1 MTQPT
6 HRSAGKRPGRPG
18 ASASNST
25 TTSTPLSPSTK
36 RPGLYTRPH
45 ASRSSPPLTRRATRS
60 SASPRNSL
68 HAGSTSTPELKQHG
82 HDPGRYRALRGL
94 PDGKPCE
101 GRIDVPPRPTAML
114 YMPMRNVTTR
124 RDDEQTGFTFDQP
137 SSQLGS
143 LDNPARIRAL
153 GHRAHQVAC
162 GDHRDQTLP
171 MSTASADTSC
181 ACILRATDASVSVG
195 SQARSAGR
203 SRYSILIAGPSA
215 LSGHQFAGGSL
226 AGNDCRPHSSTR
238 SAKSGL

>member
-6 HRSAGKRPGRPG
+6 HRPAGKRPGRPG
-18 ASASNST
+18 ASASKST

-101 GRIDVPPRPTAML
+101 GRNDVPPRPTAML

-153 GHRAHQVAC
+153 GHRAHQVAWRSSRPDAPYEH
-162 GDHRDQTLP
+162 GERRHFMRMHSPRHRRQ
-171 MSTASADTSC
+171 
-181 ACILRATDASVSVG
+181 RVG
-195 SQARSAGR
+195 GFTGQVRRS
-203 SRYSILIAGPSA
+203 
-215 LSGHQFAGGSL
+215 
-226 AGNDCRPHSSTR
+226 
-238 SAKSGL
+238 